1 MKQAILDTDTISYFF
16 RGNNKVVTKVDKY
29 LKQYGFINISV
40 ITYYEVLNGLF
51 YKDAKKQLQKFE
63 EFVRLNNIVPL
74 TLDSS
79 KILAINY
86 ADLRKKGINIE
97 HNDVLIAGIALTN
110 NMKLITNNIS
120 HFNKI
125 KGLEIENWSIKEL

>member
-1 MKQAILDTDTISYFF
+1 
-16 RGNNKVVTKVDKY
+16 
-29 LKQYGFINISV
+29 
-40 ITYYEVLNGLF
+40 
-51 YKDAKKQLQKFE
+51 
-63 EFVRLNNIVPL
+63 L